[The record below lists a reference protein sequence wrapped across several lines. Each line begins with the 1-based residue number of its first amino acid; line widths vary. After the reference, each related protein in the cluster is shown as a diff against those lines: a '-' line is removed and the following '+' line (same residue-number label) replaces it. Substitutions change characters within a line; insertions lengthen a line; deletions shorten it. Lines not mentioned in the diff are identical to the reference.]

1 MALKKVFL
9 MIAGVFVVIFA
20 GLAVLTVIMVQNR
33 QGLVRSQQVRYESFL
48 RANELKF
55 SSDELTRLAR
65 TYVVTG
71 DGKYEKEYW
80 DILDV
85 RNGKKPRPD
94 GRSIPLRALM
104 QDLGFTAAEFAKL
117 KEAEDN
123 SNSLVTTET
132 IAMNAVKGL
141 FDDGTGKYTKKGSPD
156 MEMARRIM
164 HDVKYHSD
172 KALIM
177 KPIDEFF
184 TMLDERTERAVKFYS
199 GHGYLYL
206 SLILGMVILALC
218 MLLVSY
224 LVIQRKVLRQMGGE
238 PAFIADIARRI
249 SEGDLTVEF
258 TSSGREETGVFAA
271 MRTMA
276 ERLKGI
282 VAAIKEAS
290 ERVASG
296 SEELSAGSEQITR
309 TIAGQV
315 GMSQQIAT
323 SSSEMSQTVVDI
335 ARNASNIA
343 SSATVAA
350 DTAKEGGSIVDKA
363 VGEVKAIARTVSDSA
378 RTVGMLGD
386 KSRQIGEIVGVIK
399 DIADQTNLLALNAAI
414 EAARAGEQGRGFAVV
429 ADEVRKLAERTAR
442 ATSEIGGMIK
452 GIQDEVEGAV
462 DAMEAATR
470 QVEVG
475 VEYST
480 QAGDALGKIVR
491 SVDDLHSMV
500 QQIASATEQMSTV
513 SDQIN
518 GDIESVASGTREMSS
533 GSAQIAQS
541 SSDLARLA
549 GNLRNVVGQF
559 TV

>member
-1 MALKKVFL
+1 MSLKKMFTI
-9 MIAGVFVVIFA
+9 IAAGFVILFA
-20 GLAVLTVIMVQNR
+20 GLAVVTVFMLLNR
-33 QGLVRSQQVRYESFL
+33 QELVRSQQVRYESFL

-71 DGKYEKEYW
+71 DGAYEKEYW
-80 DILDV
+80 NILDV

-94 GRSIPLRALM
+94 GRTAALKTLM
-104 QDLGFTAAEFAKL
+104 QELGFTSAEFAKL

-123 SNSLVTTET
+123 SNALVTTET

-141 FDDGTGKYTKKGSPD
+141 FNDGTGKYTKRGSPD

-164 HDVKYHSD
+164 FDAKYHGD
-172 KALIM
+172 KAIIM

-184 TMLDERTERAVKFYS
+184 SLLDERTKGTVASSARK
-199 GHGYLYL
+199 GYLYL
-206 SLILGMVILALC
+206 ALSLGMLVLALC
-218 MLLVSY
+218 MLFASY
-224 LVIQRKVLRQMGGE
+224 LIIQRKVLRQMGGE
-238 PAFIADIARRI
+238 PAFIAEIARRI
-249 SEGDLTVEF
+249 SEGDLTV
-258 TSSGREETGVFAA
+258 TLAASGKKDTGVFAA
-271 MRTMA
+271 MKTMT

-282 VAAIKEAS
+282 VADIKEAS
-290 ERVASG
+290 ERVAAG
-296 SEELSAGSEQITR
+296 SEELSSSSEQITR
-309 TIAGQV
+309 TIAGQA

-343 SSATVAA
+343 ASATAAA
-350 DTAKEGGSIVDKA
+350 DTAKEGGRIVDKA
-363 VGEVKAIARTVSDSA
+363 VGEVKAIAQTVSDSA

-386 KSRQIGEIVGVIK
+386 KSRQIGEIIGVIK

-480 QAGDALGKIVR
+480 QAGGALGKIVR
-491 SVDDLHSMV
+491 SVDELHSMV

-518 GDIESVASGTREMSS
+518 GDIENVASGTRDMSS

-549 GNLRNVVGQF
+549 GNLRSVVGQF
-559 TV
+559 KV